1 MAMDEE
7 EKRRIREEFEA
18 SRRQGAEAKQQE
30 AAAAAANAPAPSQ
43 EPLADGVTVK
53 HVVSVVSGKGGVG
66 KSLVTGILATE
77 LSRRGAKV
85 GILDADVTG
94 PSIPKMFG
102 LSGAHAYAQ
111 DNLLVPLE
119 SKNGVKVMSAN
130 LVLENETDPVLW
142 RGPVV
147 AGAIKQFWGQT
158 AWGELDFLLVDMPP
172 GTSDVAL
179 TVFQS
184 LPVEGVVIVS
194 SPQDLVQMVVG
205 KAVNMANMMD
215 VPVIGLV
222 ENMAFVECPDCG
234 KKIYPYGPSRLEET
248 AKAFDLIELGQLGID
263 PALAAACDAGDLES
277 ALPEGTLPQMVET
290 VVQVAEFTEFLAREG
305 E

>member
-1 MAMDEE
+1 MDEA
-7 EKRRIREEFEA
+7 EKQRIREEFES
-18 SRRQGAEAKQQE
+18 SRQKGHEEGQQAAEQAGPQ
-30 AAAAAANAPAPSQ
+30 A
-43 EPLADGVTVK
+43 EPLAEGSSIK
-53 HVVSVVSGKGGVG
+53 HVIGVVSGKGGVG

-77 LSRRGAKV
+77 LARRGAKV

-102 LSGAHAYAQ
+102 LAGAHAYAQ
-111 DNLLVPLE
+111 DNLLVPQE
-119 SKNGVKVMSAN
+119 SRGGIKIMSAN
-130 LVLENETDPVLW
+130 LVLEHETDPVLW

-205 KAVNMANMMD
+205 KAVNMANMMG
-215 VPVIGLV
+215 VPVLGLV
-222 ENMAFVECPDCG
+222 ENMAYVTCPDCG

-248 AKAFDLIELGQLGID
+248 AKAFGLVELGQLGID
-263 PALAAACDAGDLES
+263 PALAEACDRGDFEE
-277 ALPEGTLPQMVET
+277 ALPEGTLPQMTET
-290 VVQVAEFTEFLAREG
+290 VVQVAEFTEFLSNEG
-305 E
+305 L

>member
-1 MAMDEE
+1 MAMDEA
-7 EKRRIREEFEA
+7 EKQRIREEFES
-18 SRRQGAEAKQQE
+18 SRNKGAQEQQ
-30 AAAAAANAPAPSQ
+30 AAAQQAAAPQ
-43 EPLADGVTVK
+43 VEPLAEGSSIKPVIG
-53 HVVSVVSGKGGVG
+53 VVSGKGGVG

-77 LSRRGAKV
+77 LARRGAKV

-102 LSGAHAYAQ
+102 LAGAHAYAQ
-111 DNLLVPLE
+111 DNLLIPQE
-119 SKNGVKVMSAN
+119 SRGGIKIMSAN
-130 LVLENETDPVLW
+130 LVLEHETDPVLW

-205 KAVNMANMMD
+205 KAVKMANMMD
-215 VPVIGLV
+215 VPVLGLV
-222 ENMAFVECPDCG
+222 ENMAYVTCPHCAE
-234 KKIYPYGPSRLEET
+234 KIFPYGPSRLQET
-248 AKAFDLIELGQLGID
+248 ADHFDLVALGQLPID
-263 PALAAACDAGDLES
+263 PALAAACDAGTFEQSVPDGL
-277 ALPEGTLPQMVET
+277 LPEAVQT
-290 VVQVAEFTEFLAREG
+290 VIQVAELTAALAGRDA
-305 E
+305 

>member
-1 MAMDEE
+1 MALDEA
-7 EKRRIREEFEA
+7 EKERIRQEFEA
-18 SRRQGAEAKQQE
+18 SRSKGAEEHRAEQ
-30 AAAAAANAPAPSQ
+30 AAGPQ
-43 EPLADGVTVK
+43 VEPLADGSSIK
-53 HVVSVVSGKGGVG
+53 HVIGVVSGKGGVG

-102 LSGAHAYAQ
+102 MAGCHAYAM

-119 SKNGVKVMSAN
+119 SKAGIKVMSAN

-147 AGAIKQFWGQT
+147 AGAIKQFWGQCN
-158 AWGELDFLLVDMPP
+158 WGELDFLLVDMPP

-184 LPVEGVVIVS
+184 LPVDGVVIVS

-222 ENMAFVECPDCG
+222 ENMAYVECPDCG

-248 AKAFDLIELGQLGID
+248 AKAFGLTPLGQLGID
-263 PALAAACDAGDLES
+263 PALAEACDRGDFDQ
-277 ALPEGTLPQMVET
+277 ALPTGTLPTMVDS
-290 VVQVAEFTEFLAREG
+290 VVQVAEVTEFLKNEG
-305 E
+305 L

>member
-1 MAMDEE
+1 MDEA
-7 EKRRIREEFEA
+7 EKQRIREEFES
-18 SRRQGAEAKQQE
+18 SRQKGHEEGQQAAEQAGPQV
-30 AAAAAANAPAPSQ
+30 
-43 EPLADGVTVK
+43 EPLAEGSSIK
-53 HVVSVVSGKGGVG
+53 HVIGVVSGKGGVG

-77 LSRRGAKV
+77 LAHRGAKV

-102 LSGAHAYAQ
+102 LAGAHAYAQ
-111 DNLLVPLE
+111 DNLLVPQE
-119 SKNGVKVMSAN
+119 SRGGIKIMSAN
-130 LVLENETDPVLW
+130 LVLEHETDPVLW

-205 KAVNMANMMD
+205 KAVNMANMMG
-215 VPVIGLV
+215 VPVLGLV
-222 ENMAFVECPDCG
+222 ENMAYVTCPDCG

-248 AKAFDLIELGQLGID
+248 AKAFGLVELGQLGID
-263 PALAAACDAGDLES
+263 PALAEACDRGDFEE
-277 ALPEGTLPQMVET
+277 ALPKGTLPQMTET
-290 VVQVAEFTEFLAREG
+290 VVQVAEFTEFLSNEG
-305 E
+305 L

>member
-1 MAMDEE
+1 MSMDEA
-7 EKRRIREEFEA
+7 EKERIRQEFEA
-18 SRRQGAEAKQQE
+18 SRKQGTEAQAQQQ
-30 AAAAAANAPAPSQ
+30 AAAASAPAA

-53 HVVSVVSGKGGVG
+53 HVVGVVSGKGGVG

-102 LSGAHAYAQ
+102 LSGQHAYAQ

-119 SKNGVKVMSAN
+119 SVGGIKVMSAN

-158 AWGELDFLLVDMPP
+158 AWGDLDFLLVDMPP

-222 ENMAFVECPDCG
+222 ENMAYVTCPDCG
-234 KKIYPYGPSRLEET
+234 KKIYPYGPSRLAET
-248 AKAFDLIELGQLGID
+248 AAAFDLIELGQLGID
-263 PALAAACDAGDLES
+263 PALAEACDKGEFES
-277 ALPEGTLPQMVET
+277 ALPAGTLPQMTET

>member
-1 MAMDEE
+1 MDEQE
-7 EKRRIREEFEA
+7 RERIREEFEA
-18 SRRQGAEAKQQE
+18 SRSKGAESHQAQQAQAPQQE
-30 AAAAAANAPAPSQ
+30 GPAAGCVIKNVI
-43 EPLADGVTVK
+43 G
-53 HVVSVVSGKGGVG
+53 VVSGKGGVG
-66 KSLVTGILATE
+66 KSLVTGILARE

-102 LSGAHAYAQ
+102 MSGCHAYAQ

-119 SKNGVKVMSAN
+119 TEGGIKVMSAN
-130 LVLENETDPVLW
+130 LVLENEDDPVLW

-147 AGAIKQFWGQT
+147 AGAIKQFWGQC
-158 AWGELDFLLVDMPP
+158 AWDELDYLLVDMPP

-205 KAVNMANMMD
+205 KAVKMANMMD
-215 VPVIGLV
+215 VPVLGLV
-222 ENMAFVECPDCG
+222 ENMAYVTCPHCDE
-234 KKIYPYGPSRLEET
+234 KIYPYGPSRLQET
-248 AKAFDLIELGQLGID
+248 ADHFDLVALGQLPID
-263 PALAAACDAGDLES
+263 PALAAAADAGAFEQDVPDGL
-277 ALPEGTLPQMVET
+277 LPEAIQTII
-290 VVQVAEFTEFLAREG
+290 QVAELTAALAGRDA
-305 E
+305 

>member
-1 MAMDEE
+1 MSMDEA
-7 EKRRIREEFEA
+7 EKERIRQEFEA
-18 SRRQGAEAKQQE
+18 SRKQGAEAQAQQQAT
-30 AAAAAANAPAPSQ
+30 AASAPAA
-43 EPLADGVTVK
+43 EPLADGVTIK
-53 HVVSVVSGKGGVG
+53 HVVGVVSGKGGVG

-102 LSGAHAYAQ
+102 LSGQHAYAQ

-119 SKNGVKVMSAN
+119 SKGGIKVMSAN

-158 AWGELDFLLVDMPP
+158 AWGDLDFLLVDMPP

-222 ENMAFVECPDCG
+222 ENMAYVTCPDCG
-234 KKIYPYGPSRLEET
+234 KKIYPYGPSRLAET
-248 AKAFDLIELGQLGID
+248 AAAFDLIELGQLGID
-263 PALAAACDAGDLES
+263 PVLAEACDKGEFES
-277 ALPEGTLPQMVET
+277 ALPAGILPQMTET

>member
-1 MAMDEE
+1 MADQSSG
-7 EKRRIREEFEA
+7 IPQFELGEL
-18 SRRQGAEAKQQE
+18 SRVHHLIG
-30 AAAAAANAPAPSQ
+30 
-43 EPLADGVTVK
+43 
-53 HVVSVVSGKGGVG
+53 VVSGKGGVG

-77 LSRRGAKV
+77 LARRGAKV

-102 LSGAHAYAQ
+102 LAGAHAYAQ
-111 DNLLVPLE
+111 DNLLVPQE
-119 SKNGVKVMSAN
+119 SRGGIKIMSAN
-130 LVLENETDPVLW
+130 LVLEHETDPVLW

-205 KAVNMANMMD
+205 KAVNMANMMG
-215 VPVIGLV
+215 VPVLGLV
-222 ENMAFVECPDCG
+222 ENMAYVTCPDCG

-248 AKAFDLIELGQLGID
+248 AKAFGLVELGQLGID
-263 PALAAACDAGDLES
+263 PALAEACDHGDFEE
-277 ALPEGTLPQMVET
+277 ALPKGTLPQMTET
-290 VVQVAEFTEFLAREG
+290 VVQVAEFTEFLSNEG
-305 E
+305 L

>member
-1 MAMDEE
+1 MDEQKKE
-7 EKRRIREEFEA
+7 QIRREFEESRKA
-18 SRRQGAEAKQQE
+18 SSGEQAGRRE
-30 AAAAAANAPAPSQ
+30 AAAQAPQ
-43 EPLADGVTVK
+43 VEPLADGSSIKNVIG
-53 HVVSVVSGKGGVG
+53 VVSGKGGVG

-77 LSRRGAKV
+77 LARRGAKV

-102 LSGAHAYAQ
+102 LSGCHAYAQ

-119 SKNGVKVMSAN
+119 SKGGIKVMSAN

-147 AGAIKQFWGQT
+147 AGAIKQFWGQC
-158 AWGELDFLLVDMPP
+158 AWGELDYLLVDMPP

-222 ENMAFVECPDCG
+222 ENMAYVECPDCG

-248 AKAFDLIELGQLGID
+248 ADHFDLVALGQLGID
-263 PALAAACDAGDLES
+263 PKLAEACDKGTFEEE
-277 ALPEGTLPQMVET
+277 LPAGTLPDAVNT
-290 VVQVAEFTEFLAREG
+290 VIQVGEFVNAVRG
-305 E
+305 N

>member
-1 MAMDEE
+1 MSMDEA
-7 EKRRIREEFEA
+7 EKERIRQEFEA
-18 SRRQGAEAKQQE
+18 SRKQGTEAQAQQQ
-30 AAAAAANAPAPSQ
+30 AAAASAPAA

-53 HVVSVVSGKGGVG
+53 HVVGVVSGKGGVG

-102 LSGAHAYAQ
+102 LSGQHAYAQ

-119 SKNGVKVMSAN
+119 SAGGIKVMSAN

-158 AWGELDFLLVDMPP
+158 AWGDLDFLLVDMPP

-222 ENMAFVECPDCG
+222 ENMAYVTCPDCG
-234 KKIYPYGPSRLEET
+234 KKIYPYGPSRLAET
-248 AKAFDLIELGQLGID
+248 AAAFDLIELGQLGID
-263 PALAAACDAGDLES
+263 PALAEACDKGEFES
-277 ALPEGTLPQMVET
+277 ALPAGTLPQMTET

>member
-1 MAMDEE
+1 MDEQ
-7 EKRRIREEFEA
+7 EKDRIREEFEA
-18 SRRQGAEAKQQE
+18 SRSKGAEEHQAQAPQQE
-30 AAAAAANAPAPSQ
+30 GPA
-43 EPLADGVTVK
+43 EGCVIKNVIG
-53 HVVSVVSGKGGVG
+53 VVSGKGGVG
-66 KSLVTGILATE
+66 KSLVTGILARE

-102 LSGAHAYAQ
+102 MSGCHAYAQ

-119 SKNGVKVMSAN
+119 TKGGIKVMSAN
-130 LVLENETDPVLW
+130 LVLENEDDPVLW

-147 AGAIKQFWGQT
+147 AGAIKQFWGQC
-158 AWGELDFLLVDMPP
+158 AWGELDYLLVDMPP

-205 KAVNMANMMD
+205 KAVNMANMME

-222 ENMAFVECPDCG
+222 ENMAYVTCPDCG

-248 AKAFDLIELGQLGID
+248 ARAFGLVELGQLGID
-263 PALAAACDAGDLES
+263 PVLAEACDRGDFEEK
-277 ALPEGTLPQMVET
+277 LPAGTLPQMTET
-290 VVQVAEFTEFLAREG
+290 VVQVAEFTEFLANEG
-305 E
+305 L

>member
-1 MAMDEE
+1 MSMDEA
-7 EKRRIREEFEA
+7 EKERIRQEFEA
-18 SRRQGAEAKQQE
+18 SRKQGAEAQAQQQ
-30 AAAAAANAPAPSQ
+30 AAAASAPAA

-53 HVVSVVSGKGGVG
+53 HVVGVVSGKGGVG

-102 LSGAHAYAQ
+102 LSGQHAYAQ

-119 SKNGVKVMSAN
+119 SAGGIKVMSAN

-222 ENMAFVECPDCG
+222 ENMAYVTCPDCG
-234 KKIYPYGPSRLEET
+234 KKIYPYGPSRLAET
-248 AKAFDLIELGQLGID
+248 AAAFDLIELGQLGID
-263 PALAAACDAGDLES
+263 PALAEACDKGEFES
-277 ALPEGTLPQMVET
+277 ALPAGTLPQMTET

>member
-1 MAMDEE
+1 MSMDEA
-7 EKRRIREEFEA
+7 EKERIRQEFEA
-18 SRRQGAEAKQQE
+18 SRKQGAEAQAQQQ
-30 AAAAAANAPAPSQ
+30 AAAASAPAA

-53 HVVSVVSGKGGVG
+53 HVVGVVSGKGGVG

-102 LSGAHAYAQ
+102 LSGQHAYAQ

-119 SKNGVKVMSAN
+119 SVGGIKVMSAN

-158 AWGELDFLLVDMPP
+158 AWGDLDFLLVDMPP

-222 ENMAFVECPDCG
+222 ENMAYVTCPDCG
-234 KKIYPYGPSRLEET
+234 KKIYPYGPSRLAET
-248 AKAFDLIELGQLGID
+248 AAAFDLIELGQLGID
-263 PALAAACDAGDLES
+263 PALAEACDKGEFES
-277 ALPEGTLPQMVET
+277 ALPAGTLPQMTET

>member
-1 MAMDEE
+1 MAMDEA
-7 EKRRIREEFEA
+7 EKQRIREEFET
-18 SRRQGAEAKQQE
+18 SRKKGAEEQQST
-30 AAAAAANAPAPSQ
+30 AQQQAVAPQ
-43 EPLADGVTVK
+43 VEPLAAGSSIK
-53 HVVSVVSGKGGVG
+53 HVIGVVSGKGGVG

-77 LSRRGAKV
+77 LARRGAKV

-102 LSGAHAYAQ
+102 LAGAHAYAQ
-111 DNLLVPLE
+111 DNLLIPQE
-119 SKNGVKVMSAN
+119 SRGGIKIMSAN
-130 LVLENETDPVLW
+130 LVLEHETDPVLW

-205 KAVNMANMMD
+205 KAVNMANMME

-222 ENMAFVECPDCG
+222 ENMAYVTCPDCG

-248 AKAFDLIELGQLGID
+248 ARAFGLVELGQLGID
-263 PALAAACDAGDLES
+263 PVLAEACDRGDFEEK
-277 ALPEGTLPQMVET
+277 LPAGTLPQMTET
-290 VVQVAEFTEFLAREG
+290 VVQVAEFTEFLANEG
-305 E
+305 L

>member
-1 MAMDEE
+1 MALDEA
-7 EKRRIREEFEA
+7 EKERIRQEFEA
-18 SRRQGAEAKQQE
+18 SRSKAGEEHQAERP
-30 AAAAAANAPAPSQ
+30 AAPQ
-43 EPLADGVTVK
+43 VEPLAAGSSIK
-53 HVVSVVSGKGGVG
+53 HVIGVVSGKGGVG

-102 LSGAHAYAQ
+102 MAGCHAYAM

-119 SKNGVKVMSAN
+119 SKAGIKVMSAN

-147 AGAIKQFWGQT
+147 AGAIKQFWGQCN
-158 AWGELDFLLVDMPP
+158 WGELDFLLVDMPP

-184 LPVEGVVIVS
+184 LPVDGVVIVS

-222 ENMAFVECPDCG
+222 ENMAYVECPDCG
-234 KKIYPYGPSRLEET
+234 KKIYPYGPSRLEQT
-248 AKAFDLIELGQLGID
+248 VKSFGLTPLGQLGID
-263 PALAAACDAGDLES
+263 PALAEACDRGDFDQ
-277 ALPEGTLPQMVET
+277 ALPEGTLPTMVET
-290 VVQVAEFTEFLAREG
+290 VVQVAEFTEFLKNEG
-305 E
+305 L

>member
-1 MAMDEE
+1 MDEA
-7 EKRRIREEFEA
+7 EKQRIREEFES
-18 SRRQGAEAKQQE
+18 SRQKGHEEGQQAAEQAVPQV
-30 AAAAAANAPAPSQ
+30 
-43 EPLADGVTVK
+43 EPLAEGSSIK
-53 HVVSVVSGKGGVG
+53 HVIGVVSGKGGVG

-77 LSRRGAKV
+77 LARRGAKV

-102 LSGAHAYAQ
+102 LAGAHAYAQ
-111 DNLLVPLE
+111 DNLLVPQE
-119 SKNGVKVMSAN
+119 SRGGIKIMSAN
-130 LVLENETDPVLW
+130 LVLEHETDPVLW

-205 KAVNMANMMD
+205 KAVNMANMMG
-215 VPVIGLV
+215 VPVLGLV
-222 ENMAFVECPDCG
+222 ENMAYVTCPDCG

-248 AKAFDLIELGQLGID
+248 AKAFGLVELGQLGID
-263 PALAAACDAGDLES
+263 PALAEACDRGDFEE
-277 ALPEGTLPQMVET
+277 ALPKGTLPQMTET
-290 VVQVAEFTEFLAREG
+290 VVQVAEFTEFLSNEG
-305 E
+305 L

>member
-1 MAMDEE
+1 MAMDEA
-7 EKRRIREEFEA
+7 EKERIRREFEA
-18 SRRQGAEAKQQE
+18 SRKQGAEAQAQQQ
-30 AAAAAANAPAPSQ
+30 AAAASAPAA
-43 EPLADGVTVK
+43 EPLADGVTIK
-53 HVVSVVSGKGGVG
+53 HVVGVVSGKGGVG

-119 SKNGVKVMSAN
+119 SAGGIKVMSAN

-158 AWGELDFLLVDMPP
+158 AWGDLDFLLVDMPP

-222 ENMAFVECPDCG
+222 ENMAYVTCPDCG
-234 KKIYPYGPSRLEET
+234 KKIYPYGPSRLAET
-248 AKAFDLIELGQLGID
+248 AAAFDLIELGQLGID
-263 PALAAACDAGDLES
+263 PALAEACDKGEFES
-277 ALPEGTLPQMVET
+277 ALPAGTLPQMTET
-290 VVQVAEFTEFLAREG
+290 VVQVAKFTEFLAREG